1 MGGFKN
7 VYLAAVSSVG
17 VAEGPGLAGG
27 AGVEPHPAPGVPH
40 PQQPVTGGGGQRGG
54 VRCLTALPPGAQ
66 AGPLKNITI
75 VYPKKY

>member
-1 MGGFKN
+1 MGIFKN
-7 VYLAAVSSVG
+7 VYLAAVSSVC

-40 PQQPVTGGGGQRGG
+40 PQQPVTGGQRGG

-66 AGPLKNITI
+66 AGPLKNISSI
-75 VYPKKY
+75 YHQKY